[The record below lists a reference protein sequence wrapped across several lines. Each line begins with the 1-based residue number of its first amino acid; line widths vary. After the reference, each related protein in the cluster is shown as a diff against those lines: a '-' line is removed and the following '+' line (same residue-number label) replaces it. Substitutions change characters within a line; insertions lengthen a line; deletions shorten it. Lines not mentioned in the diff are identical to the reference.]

1 MDTKNLAS
9 KIMETVKHLLG
20 DEYFVSTNE
29 VTKNNGLIL
38 TGLTIGKK
46 GHNIMPTIYI
56 NDFLDLYN
64 AGASIYAIAN
74 KIINI
79 YMENADTQQF
89 DLSFISDFNAAKN
102 KIIFQLVNTERNA
115 ALLETIPSV
124 PFLDLSI
131 IFKIYLYSDSTG
143 TTTTTISNNMMALWK
158 VDTDI
163 IYKAAITNTPVLQEY
178 TLCSMSDVLA
188 ELIPGVDIKE
198 TIADIDMFVLTNKE
212 KLCGCNCILYPHVLE
227 TFANKT
233 GDGFFI
239 LPSSRHEVLLIS
251 AYGKDTDMLKQMV
264 KEVNEAEVSREDFLS
279 DNIYYYSKET
289 KKITMIQ

>member
-102 KIIFQLVNTERNA
+102 KIIFQLVRKTEN
-115 ALLETIPSV
+115 
-124 PFLDLSI
+124 
-131 IFKIYLYSDSTG
+131 
-143 TTTTTISNNMMALWK
+143 
-158 VDTDI
+158 
-163 IYKAAITNTPVLQEY
+163 
-178 TLCSMSDVLA
+178 
-188 ELIPGVDIKE
+188 
-198 TIADIDMFVLTNKE
+198 
-212 KLCGCNCILYPHVLE
+212 H
-227 TFANKT
+227 
-233 GDGFFI
+233 
-239 LPSSRHEVLLIS
+239 
-251 AYGKDTDMLKQMV
+251 GK
-264 KEVNEAEVSREDFLS
+264 
-279 DNIYYYSKET
+279 
-289 KKITMIQ
+289 